1 LLHVNSQ
8 TGTADMVAAPA
19 ATVATGAGVEMAGEV
34 VVVVV
39 VLPFMLLSS
48 MSTRSAVLLLLV
60 AVLSAPI
67 LAVAFLSKSIR
78 CNTQKRRTAMS
89 VVVRR

>member
-1 LLHVNSQ
+1 
-8 TGTADMVAAPA
+8 MVDTPA

-39 VLPFMLLSS
+39 LPFMLLSS
-48 MSTRSAVLLLLV
+48 MSTRSAVLILLV
-60 AVLSAPI
+60 ALLSAPI
-67 LAVAFLSKSIR
+67 LAVVFLSKSIR

>member
-1 LLHVNSQ
+1 
-8 TGTADMVAAPA
+8 MVAAPA

-34 VVVVV
+34 VVVIM
-39 VLPFMLLSS
+39 LPFVLLSS

-67 LAVAFLSKSIR
+67 LAMVFPSKSIR
-78 CNTQKRRTAMS
+78 
-89 VVVRR
+89 